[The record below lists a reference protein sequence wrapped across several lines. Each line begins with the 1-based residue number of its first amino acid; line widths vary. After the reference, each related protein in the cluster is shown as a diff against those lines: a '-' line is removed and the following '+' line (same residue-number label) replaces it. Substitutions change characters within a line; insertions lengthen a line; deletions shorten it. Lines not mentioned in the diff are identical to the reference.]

1 MINGFGCYLKYLA
14 IKSHFTNEKYDYF
27 KYKGKIK
34 ADTDSF
40 NQRNDRFFFERI
52 AKKLQS
58 PIEVE
63 KFFVSCIVK
72 NTRTWIGDVFGDNV
86 ETDYVDW
93 QRKIESITYIFEQDF
108 QKIVDIA
115 ELEGITV
122 QRFFMVNNGQ
132 HPRILKM
139 FLKKDISLE
148 TLVLLNLSI
157 KGIFS
162 YWNRTIQENIL
173 WPEIEK
179 TCLKYQPFLLKYIG
193 AYKVLQFTN
202 FIFQKSSLTVS

>member
-34 ADTDSF
+34 ADTNSF
-40 NQRNDRFFFERI
+40 NQRNDKFFFERI

-58 PIEVE
+58 PFEVE
-63 KFFVSCIVK
+63 KFFVSCMVK

-86 ETDYVDW
+86 ESDYIDW
-93 QRKIESITYIFEQDF
+93 QRKIESITYVFEQDF
-108 QKIVDIA
+108 QKIVDVA
-115 ELEGITV
+115 ELEDIIV
-122 QRFFMVNNGQ
+122 QNLFQVNEGQ

-148 TLVLLNLSI
+148 TLVLLNLAI
-157 KGIFS
+157 KGTFS
-162 YWNRTIQENIL
+162 YWNQNIHENIL

-179 TCLKYQPFLLKYIG
+179 NCIKYQPFLLKYIG
-193 AYKVLQFTN
+193 IAKVAHLAF
-202 FIFQKSSLTVS
+202 FIFQKSSLTLS

>member
-14 IKSHFTNEKYDYF
+14 IKSHFLNEKYDYF

-34 ADTDSF
+34 ADISSF
-40 NQRNDRFFFERI
+40 NQRNDKFFFERI
-52 AKKLQS
+52 AKKLQA

-72 NTRTWIGDVFGDNV
+72 NTRTWIGDVFSDNA
-86 ETDYVDW
+86 ESDYIDW

-108 QKIVDIA
+108 QKAIDIA
-115 ELEGITV
+115 ELEGVSV
-122 QRFFMVNNGQ
+122 QRLFQVNDGQ

-148 TLVLLNLSI
+148 TLVLLNLAI
-157 KGIFS
+157 KGTFS
-162 YWNRTIQENIL
+162 YWNQTIKENII

-193 AYKVLQFTN
+193 IYKVSHLTD
-202 FIFQKSSLTVS
+202 FIFEKSSLTVS